1 MLRHLVEQLV
11 VEREAGFV
19 RLGVVTVGVDAGPGD
34 RDSQAVKTHL
44 GKQGDI
50 FRIAMVKIDRHIL
63 NPVVAWYAL
72 DHFAEH
78 AVRLYIGGG

>member
-19 RLGVVTVGVDAGPGD
+19 RLGVVAVGVDAGPGD

>member
-1 MLRHLVEQLV
+1 
-11 VEREAGFV
+11 
-19 RLGVVTVGVDAGPGD
+19 
-34 RDSQAVKTHL
+34 
-44 GKQGDI
+44 
-50 FRIAMVKIDRHIL
+50 MVKIDRHIL